1 MTTADLT
8 QHVSIRSILFGSDQA
23 AIDALVNALT
33 SERATSAI
41 RDGLVSLSEVTRAA
55 AANELSK
62 VASGLLNVGLTDV
75 LIMAWRKH
83 STLAA
88 AARRTADNANT
99 EELVDLATHR
109 ISWLYQPYVELF
121 VDNLKVA
128 TINFQINLN
137 FEVKGLV
144 VAIRAGRLTAVHAGS
159 CIVTAALAA
168 EGLKIAERTAQFELP
183 FVIHLGDGVPLHT
196 VR

>member
-1 MTTADLT
+1 MRTADLT
-8 QHVSIRSILFGSDQA
+8 QHVSIRNVLFGNDPA
-23 AIDALVNALT
+23 AVNSLVDALT
-33 SERATSAI
+33 SEKATSAI
-41 RDGLVSLSEVTRAA
+41 RDGLVSLSEVTRRAA
-55 AANELSK
+55 VHQLSQ
-62 VASGLLNVGLTDV
+62 VISGLLNVDLTDV
-75 LIMAWRKH
+75 LIMAWRKY
-83 STLAA
+83 SALAA
-88 AARRTADNANT
+88 AARRTADSANT

-128 TINFQINLN
+128 TVNVQINLN

-144 VAIRAGRLTAVHAGS
+144 VAIRAGRMTAVHAGS

-168 EGLKIAERTAQFELP
+168 EDLKIAERTAQFELP